1 MAATAL
7 EYQSRGA
14 PAGTS
19 LPGQLRAVE
28 DGDVVAA
35 FLSGEERA
43 FREIVNRYQTRL
55 LNFVYRTIGD
65 REKAEDLVQDVFIRV
80 YRHLHRFDPT
90 RKFST
95 WIYTIAANLA
105 KNELRNRSR
114 DPLVVLR
121 GMETIWR
128 GGEHTLE
135 LEDTRARP
143 DDLFRRRQLCALVEE
158 ATARLSTHHREVF
171 VLRDVEGKSYEEIAE
186 ITAAKI
192 GTVKSRLSRARQ
204 SFADI
209 IKPWVD

>member
-7 EYQSRGA
+7 EYRTRGRL
-14 PAGTS
+14 AGTS
-19 LPGQLRAVE
+19 LPEDLRAME

-35 FLSGEERA
+35 FLRGEERA
-43 FREIVNRYQTRL
+43 FREIVNRYQTPL
-55 LNFVYRTIGD
+55 LNFVYRTISD

-80 YRHLHRFDPT
+80 YRHLHGFDPT

-114 DPLVVLR
+114 RPLVLLQS
-121 GMETIWR
+121 MKTIWR
-128 GGEHTLE
+128 GEERPLE
-135 LEDTRARP
+135 LEDTSSRP
-143 DDLFRRRQLCALVEE
+143 DDLFRKRQLCEFVEE
-158 ATARLSTHHREVF
+158 ATARLSAHHRQVF
-171 VLRDVEGKSYEEIAE
+171 VLRDVKGKSYEEIAE
-186 ITAAKI
+186 ITGTKV

-204 SFADI
+204 SLADI

>member
-1 MAATAL
+1 M
-7 EYQSRGA
+7 
-14 PAGTS
+14 
-19 LPGQLRAVE
+19 E

-43 FREIVNRYQTRL
+43 FREIVTRYQTRL

-65 REKAEDLVQDVFIRV
+65 REKAEDLVQDVFLRV
-80 YRHLHRFDPT
+80 YRHLHGFDPT

-114 DPLVVLR
+114 DPLALLR
-121 GMETIWR
+121 GMTTIWR
-128 GGEHTLE
+128 GEERPLE
-135 LEDTRARP
+135 LEDTSSRP
-143 DDLFRRRQLCALVEE
+143 DDLLRKRQLCALVEE
-158 ATARLSTHHREVF
+158 ATARLSSHHRQVF

-186 ITAAKI
+186 ITSTKV

-204 SFADI
+204 SFAEV